1 MASRGRDKRT
11 TGIIDHDF
19 LVALVREQ
27 IRQVLPEAM
36 RAVVANGREPNSSSK
51 GNTVQL
57 RVGVLEA
64 ARIIGVSRTRL
75 YKHVKEGTIKVT
87 KDGKRTLFSMRE
99 LQTFVASTDP
109 NHDTISSHVRR
120 RGTKIE

>member
-1 MASRGRDKRT
+1 MANGGSNKRS

-36 RAVVANGREPNSSSK
+36 REFADNGNAPDPNPKANTDK
-51 GNTVQL
+51 L

-75 YKHVKEGTIKVT
+75 YKHVRDGTIKIT
-87 KDGKRTLFSMRE
+87 KDGGRTLFTMQE
-99 LQTFVASTDP
+99 LRAFVARCESDGL
-109 NHDTISSHVRR
+109 D
-120 RGTKIE
+120 